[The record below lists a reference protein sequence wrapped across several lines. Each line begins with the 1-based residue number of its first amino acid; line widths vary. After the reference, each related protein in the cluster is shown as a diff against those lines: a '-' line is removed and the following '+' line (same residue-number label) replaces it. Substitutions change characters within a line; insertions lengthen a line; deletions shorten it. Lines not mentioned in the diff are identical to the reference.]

1 MPNKSCGSAGVSL
14 AIGVYLG
21 CATLLAVGRR
31 RAPEPMPERVR
42 QQARALRETLD
53 PREMN
58 ARQLR
63 RLPGIGW
70 VRSRAI
76 VEARE
81 AHVGAESL
89 YWEDLRGIGPITAAR
104 IGVWLQ
110 GRGVDPSIPIA
121 PGAAAD

>member
-1 MPNKSCGSAGVSL
+1 
-14 AIGVYLG
+14 
-21 CATLLAVGRR
+21 
-31 RAPEPMPERVR
+31 MPERVR